1 VKRFISGVDVGGVRY
16 LVYGVNAESEDFNHI
31 THIVILSKEEAENL
45 ELDFEAFWERYG
57 HRAIALVPEEE

>member
-1 VKRFISGVDVGGVRY
+1 VRY